1 MAADDM
7 IRGLAKAG
15 GFLQDLLKGASPKQ
29 KKILYAAWNSQYDR
43 GLSSRADDIG
53 MTALNAMGG
62 GVDDFGRGAARAA
75 DEVQGMAERIASAT
89 TGRSKDTMPSNIRF
103 RDMMNKTSQLSGGKT
118 PYRSPENW
126 MMPSYQMQ
134 DVISNVAPGLAAA
147 DSLPV
152 LDRKLLTEPVRM
164 FELYRKQSPAVQKVL
179 DRIAKANG
187 DVLNPTDFLV
197 ARRIARG

>member
-7 IRGLAKAG
+7 IRGLAQAG

-43 GLSSRADDIG
+43 GLSPRADEIR
-53 MTALNAMGG
+53 MTALNTMGG
-62 GVDDFGRGAARAA
+62 GVDDFGRGASRAT
-75 DEVQGMAERIASAT
+75 DEVMDMAERIASKV
-89 TGRSKDTMPSNIRF
+89 TGRSRDTMPPMIRF
-103 RDMMNKTSQLSGGKT
+103 RDMMNKTSQLSGGEV

-126 MMPSYQMQ
+126 MAPAYQMD
-134 DVISNVAPGLAAA
+134 DVIREVTPGLVAA

-164 FELYRKQSPAVQKVL
+164 LELYRKQSPAVQKVL
-179 DRIAKANG
+179 DRIAKDNG
-187 DVLNPTDFLV
+187 DVLNPMDFLI